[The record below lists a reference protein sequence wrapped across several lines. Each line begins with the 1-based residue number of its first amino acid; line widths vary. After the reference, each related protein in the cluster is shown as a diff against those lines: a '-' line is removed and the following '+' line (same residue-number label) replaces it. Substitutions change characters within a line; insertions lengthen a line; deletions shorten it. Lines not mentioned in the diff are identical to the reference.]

1 MPLAP
6 AADTF
11 VAMSTWIWLRAS
23 AARLFYRHFF
33 RLLLVAAS
41 AAQWTVVVWV
51 LDVGFAS
58 SLPWWGHVA
67 AIGALYAGNRTLTHS
82 RTRRRGRLF
91 RVYTATAF
99 VAMFCSVFLLATAI
113 VFTVADGVLGALS
126 AQALSEAGQ
135 ATLGAGL
142 VDAFHWVASLGMV
155 AIALTMGYG
164 YTFGQRELRVT
175 RVPVPIPGLARPLR
189 VAQISDIHVGQT
201 LSVAQLE
208 SFVERVNAAAPDL
221 ICITGDIADSPL
233 ADYATFFPILGRLR
247 ARTAVCAILGN
258 HDHAAGAED
267 VVAALRRFTSF
278 HVLRD
283 GALSLDVAGAGLH
296 LIGLDDRGRD
306 WARGVQSDARL
317 AELLEAAPR
326 DVPVLLLAHR
336 PDIFRQ
342 AAAAGVPL
350 TLSGHT
356 HGGQLAIPWIG
367 GRRRNLAEFVTPF
380 DRGLYR
386 FANSTL
392 YVNAGLGVTGQRIRL
407 FTPREITLLELLP
420 S

>member
-1 MPLAP
+1 
-6 AADTF
+6 
-11 VAMSTWIWLRAS
+11 MSTWIWLRAS

-51 LDVGFAS
+51 LHVGFAS

-99 VAMFCSVFLLATAI
+99 VAIFCSAFLLATAI

-175 RVPVPIPGLARPLR
+175 RVPVPITGLARPLR
-189 VAQISDIHVGQT
+189 VAQISDIHVGQN

-258 HDHAAGAED
+258 HDHVAGAED

-342 AAAAGVPL
+342 AATAGVPL

>member
-1 MPLAP
+1 
-6 AADTF
+6 
-11 VAMSTWIWLRAS
+11 MSTWIWLRAS

-51 LDVGFAS
+51 LHVGFAS

-67 AIGALYAGNRTLTHS
+67 AIGALYAGNRTLTRS
-82 RTRRRGRLF
+82 RARRGGRLF
-91 RVYTATAF
+91 RVYTATAL
-99 VAMFCSVFLLATAI
+99 VAIFCSAFLLATAI
-113 VFTVADGVLGALS
+113 VFTVAHGVLGALS
-126 AQALSEAGQ
+126 AQALSEVGQ
-135 ATLGAGL
+135 ATLGADL
-142 VDAFHWVASLGMV
+142 IDAFHWVASLGMV

-189 VAQISDIHVGQT
+189 VAQISDIHVGQN

-342 AAAAGVPL
+342 AATAGVPL